1 MAPALIRGAAP
12 TSRPEEIAVE
22 GVHDMGGRAERF
34 GPLKPLDR
42 DEPPFREPWE
52 GRAFALTLLA
62 NRAAT
67 SSNLH
72 AFRHALER
80 VPERE
85 YLADYYGRWL
95 GSAELLLVDSGLLA
109 PGAVEARAARL
120 RGADVDE
127 PADPEPHLPT
137 MESAGGGNLRPVDR
151 ERQYAVGDRV
161 RAVGQAS
168 GHTRL
173 TGYVRGKTGTVSA
186 LRPGQVLPD
195 TAAHFEGEN
204 PEHVYGVEFDSRELW
219 GVDAEPFTLTI
230 DLFESYLEKA

>member
-1 MAPALIRGAAP
+1 MD
-12 TSRPEEIAVE
+12 
-22 GVHDMGGRAERF
+22 GVHDMGGRAELF

-42 DEPPFREPWE
+42 DEPAFPEPWQ

-109 PGAVEARAARL
+109 AGAVEARAKRL

-127 PADPEPHLPT
+127 PADPEPHKPT
-137 MESAGGGNLRPVDR
+137 METAGGGNLRTVKSDPAH
-151 ERQYAVGDRV
+151 AVGDRV
-161 RAVGQAS
+161 RAVGQPR

-173 TGYVRGKTGTVSA
+173 TGYVRGRTGTVSA
-186 LRPGQVLPD
+186 LRPAQVLPD
-195 TAAHFEGEN
+195 SAAHFLGED
-204 PEHVYGVEFDSRELW
+204 PEHVYSVEFRSDDLW
-219 GVDAEPFTLTI
+219 GEDAEDFTLTI

>member
-1 MAPALIRGAAP
+1 MD
-12 TSRPEEIAVE
+12 
-22 GVHDMGGRAERF
+22 GVHDMGGRAELF

-42 DEPPFREPWE
+42 DEPVFSEPWQ

-95 GSAELLLVDSGLLA
+95 GSAELLLTDSGLLA
-109 PGAVEARAARL
+109 AGAVEARARRL

-127 PADPEPHLPT
+127 PADPEPHKPT
-137 MESAGGGNLRPVDR
+137 METAGGGNLRTVESEPA
-151 ERQYAVGDRV
+151 YAVGDRV
-161 RAVGQAS
+161 RAVGQAT

-173 TGYVRGKTGTVSA
+173 TGYVRGRTGIVSA
-186 LRPGQVLPD
+186 HRPAQVLPD
-195 TAAHFEGEN
+195 TAAHFVGEN
-204 PEHVYGVEFDSRELW
+204 PEHVYSVAFRSDELW
-219 GVDAEPFTLTI
+219 GEDAEPFTLTV

>member
-1 MAPALIRGAAP
+1 M
-12 TSRPEEIAVE
+12 E
-22 GVHDMGGRAERF
+22 GVHDMGGRTELF

-42 DEPPFREPWE
+42 DEPVFPEPWQ

-95 GSAELLLVDSGLLA
+95 GSAEILLVDSGLLA
-109 PGAVEARAARL
+109 PGAVEARAHRL

-127 PADPEPHLPT
+127 PADPEPHKPT
-137 MESAGGGNLRPVDR
+137 METAGAGNLRTVDTEPR
-151 ERQYAVGDRV
+151 FAVGDRV
-161 RAVGQAS
+161 RPVGHTS

-186 LRPGQVLPD
+186 LRPAQVLPD
-195 TAAHFEGEN
+195 TAAHFVGEN
-204 PEHVYGVEFDSRELW
+204 PEHVYSVEFGSDELW
-219 GVDAEPFTLTI
+219 GADAEPFTLTI